1 MSPRL
6 LTPFD
11 VVIHEGDHQPMR
23 SVLVLLAAFVAAL
36 AFASASFGRSPTT
49 YRIDHVTAGDTVVL
63 GTAGRCASSRST
75 RPRSTSASR
84 ATGGRHRQRLSD
96 SSRRERECG
105 SYPDRDRSRR
115 SVRSLAPVHNPHA

>member
-1 MSPRL
+1 
-6 LTPFD
+6 
-11 VVIHEGDHQPMR
+11 MR

-75 RPRSTSASR
+75 PPAVYFGVEGYGWQASATTKRLLPPGARVWLLPEPATDRVDQYGRLLRYVIRTRNAGFTACR
-84 ATGGRHRQRLSD
+84 APSPQAAAL
-96 SSRRERECG
+96 
-105 SYPDRDRSRR
+105 
-115 SVRSLAPVHNPHA
+115 